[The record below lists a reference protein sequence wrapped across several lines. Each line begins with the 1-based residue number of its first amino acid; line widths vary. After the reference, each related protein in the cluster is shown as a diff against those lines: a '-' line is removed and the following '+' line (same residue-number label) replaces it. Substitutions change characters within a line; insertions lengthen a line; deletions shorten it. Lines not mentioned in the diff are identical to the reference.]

1 MFCRLKE
8 THRDVCGDFCDIAGR
23 DNNYLQAIIFAVILD
38 IVLPI
43 VFVLV
48 GIQVAVIAVVSLI
61 VAFTIDIWLG
71 IVAIWMVPWLGL
83 RALIVFGIFVFVLA
97 IIGLVITVLVVL
109 LLTRQIGICIVLAIL
124 SEIVVMG
131 LRALP
136 NIGWIFSLLGL
147 VPWYLLA
154 VGVHML
160 VYKGLC
166 KDGKMVK

>member
-71 IVAIWMVPWLGL
+71 IVAIGV
-83 RALIVFGIFVFVLA
+83 VGIFVFVLA

-154 VGVHML
+154 VGIHML